1 MTTTTTTTQLLN
13 QFLKVQEVRAGLYS
27 ELQSGFTDYLK
38 TGSEH
43 SFQQLCGRITKD
55 FNDCS
60 RKVLDIQAE
69 LKELGRNDLAGVLQE
84 VQTQEKQNLRMT
96 ATLQVLRKAGRPS
109 ERAHAHAKK
118 SGRQQCSHSHEEENN
133 ALELAELEAEY
144 DAAYK
149 EATRVLQEART
160 AIHESMEEVRYEVS
174 STGAA

>member
-1 MTTTTTTTQLLN
+1 MMPNSGLHIDLDHLENEAAPSYFMLVATSESSLLCLDT
-13 QFLKVQEVRAGLYS
+13 FFPVQ
-27 ELQSGFTDYLK
+27 
-38 TGSEH
+38 
-43 SFQQLCGRITKD
+43 
-55 FNDCS
+55 
-60 RKVLDIQAE
+60 
-69 LKELGRNDLAGVLQE
+69 
-84 VQTQEKQNLRMT
+84 T

-109 ERAHAHAKK
+109 ERAHAHANK
-118 SGRQQCSHSHEEENN
+118 SGRQQCSHSHEEENS